1 MMRHFHQRNLLADK
15 VSLASGNQPVTG
27 MALEGAS
34 GTLVKELVKII
45 GLSILGAGVGWMIG
59 TILNKIFYGKSS
71 SMRIEFKLNKIRDG
85 IWGKEHHI
93 DREKLV
99 AEMEKRQ
106 SPVFYLLQDCI
117 NEGDLWASAV
127 KLISPIS
134 NWKGDP
140 IDLTVEIDKLYVGR
154 DDKTFVNKANKLAET
169 AINDAWDSQA
179 ALISV
184 ANALKAA
191 GATLD
196 HPLLYRTMT
205 VPQMASATE
214 SIVSILAAWQEI
226 GGAAS
231 DVSRL
236 SRKGQFKL
244 AQFIGT
250 AAEQI
255 KDNDK
260 KIAEAEKN
268 LASIKRFNT
277 DEAEV
282 KAFLKSTPEIAEA
295 NDRLLAAMKVM
306 GGIDKVRLE
315 ITSTVLRVVEAV
327 LNILNGLPGGLDS
340 TTTKIGTESLFDE
353 AALLAKF
360 PEMLPTM
367 GMESIFGDSYSNRSA
382 ADYDS
387 QLLAE
392 NSVVLETLL
401 SIGTLC
407 IRESGVQ
414 AELGG
419 DVASKFNDSDVA
431 ALLAARI
438 ANRKRL

>member
-15 VSLASGNQPVTG
+15 VSLASGNKAVTG
-27 MALEGAS
+27 MATEGA
-34 GTLVKELVKII
+34 GGQMVKELVKII

-71 SMRIEFKLNKIRDG
+71 TTRISIKFDKIREG

-99 AEMEKRQ
+99 GEMEKRN
-106 SPVFYLLQDCI
+106 SPIFYLLQDCI

-127 KLISPIS
+127 KLIDPVA

-154 DDKTFVNKANKLAET
+154 DDKTFVNKAKQLADG
-169 AINDAWDSQA
+169 AISDAWNSQA
-179 ALISV
+179 QLVSLGK
-184 ANALKAA
+184 ALKSA
-191 GATLD
+191 GGSFED
-196 HPLLYRTMT
+196 PILYRSMT
-205 VPQMASATE
+205 VEQLDKAAE
-214 SIVSILAAWQEI
+214 GIVSLLAAWQEV

-231 DVSRL
+231 DISRL

-250 AAEQI
+250 AGEQI
-255 KDNDK
+255 KANDK

-268 LASIKRFNT
+268 LIAIKRFNT
-277 DEAEV
+277 DETEV
-282 KAFLKSTPEIAEA
+282 KAFLKSTPEIEEA
-295 NDRLLAAMKVM
+295 NNRLMAATKVM
-306 GGIDKVRLE
+306 GAIDKVRLE
-315 ITSTVLRVVEAV
+315 ITSTVLKVVEAI
-327 LNILNGLPGGLDS
+327 LNVLNGLPGGLDS
-340 TTTKIGTESLFDE
+340 ATTKIGTEALFDE

-360 PEMLPTM
+360 PELAEGTM
-367 GMESIFGDSYSNRSA
+367 ALESLFGDSYSNGIN
-382 ADYDS
+382 YDD
-387 QLLAE
+387 QLLRE
-392 NSVVLETLL
+392 NSVVIETLL

-419 DVASKFNDSDVA
+419 DIAHKFNDSDVV